1 MSVVTIVGATSWGTT
16 LGIIIARQ
24 GHDVR
29 LLTRTE
35 DEALALESRRENSR
49 FVPGFPFPDSMR
61 ARADADVFSTA
72 DIAILAVPSHTLR
85 DNIRNVAERIPSDC
99 IVVSAV
105 KGLELN
111 TGRRMSEI
119 LMEEVSSGAER
130 NVCALSG
137 PNLASEVVR
146 GMPAPTV
153 IASLNPEAALGA
165 QAIIN
170 SSVFRVYTNSD
181 IIGVEFCGALKNIIA
196 LGAGI
201 CDGLELGD
209 NAKSGFMTRGLAEI
223 ARLGIA
229 AGANPATF
237 LGLAGM
243 GDLVATCSSV
253 LSRNHY
259 VGEQLASGKPLE
271 EIRSSMQN
279 VAEGVY
285 TTTAALGVAQR
296 LGVEMPIA
304 QVTHDILTGRIAA
317 TDAVQRLMGRDPTSE

>member
-1 MSVVTIVGATSWGTT
+1 MSVVVVVGATSWGTT
-16 LGIIIARQ
+16 LGIILARQ

-29 LLTRTE
+29 LLARTE
-35 DEALALESRRENSR
+35 DEALALETRRENAR

-61 ARADADVFSTA
+61 ARADAEAFSRA
-72 DIAILAVPSHTLR
+72 DLVIFAVPSHTFR
-85 DNIRNVAERIPSDC
+85 DNIRKVASDIPPGC

-111 TGRRMSEI
+111 TGRRMSQI
-119 LMEEVSSGAER
+119 LEEELLAGADR
-130 NVCALSG
+130 DVCALSG
-137 PNLASEVVR
+137 PNLASEIVR

-153 IASLNPEAALGA
+153 IASPNQDAALRA

-170 SSVFRVYTNSD
+170 SSVFRVYTNAD
-181 IIGVEFCGALKNIIA
+181 IVGVEFCGALKNIIA

-237 LGLAGM
+237 AGLAGM

-259 VGEQLASGKPLE
+259 VGEQLAAGRSLAD
-271 EIRSSMQN
+271 IRSGMQN

-285 TTTAALGVAQR
+285 TTSAALKLAHR
-296 LGVEMPIA
+296 LDVEMPIT
-304 QVTHDILTGRIAA
+304 QVTQDVLSGAISAGE
-317 TDAVQRLMGRDPTSE
+317 AVHHLMGRDPTSE

>member
-1 MSVVTIVGATSWGTT
+1 MSVVTVVGATSWGTT

-29 LLTRTE
+29 LLARTE
-35 DEALALESRRENSR
+35 DEAVSLESRRENAR
-49 FVPGFPFPDSMR
+49 FVPGFPFPDSMH
-61 ARADADVFSTA
+61 ARADADAFSGA
-72 DIAILAVPSHTLR
+72 DLALLAVPSHTLR
-85 DNIRNVAERIPSDC
+85 ENIRRVGSDIAPGC

-119 LMEEVSSGAER
+119 LREELPNGADR
-130 NVCALSG
+130 SICALSG
-137 PNLASEVVR
+137 PNLASEIVR

-153 IASLNPEAALGA
+153 IASPNQEAALQT

-170 SSVFRVYTNSD
+170 SSVFRVYTNAD
-181 IIGVEFCGALKNIIA
+181 IVGVEFCGALKNIIA

-201 CDGLELGD
+201 CDGLDLGD

-229 AGANPATF
+229 AGASPATF
-237 LGLAGM
+237 AGLAGM

-259 VGEQLASGKPLE
+259 VGEQLAAGKSLSD
-271 EIRSSMQN
+271 IRSSMQN

-285 TTTAALGVAQR
+285 TTSAALELAHR
-296 LGVEMPIA
+296 LDVEMPITR
-304 QVTHDILTGRIAA
+304 VTQDVLTGVISAA
-317 TDAVQRLMGRDPTSE
+317 EAVHHLMGRHPTSE

>member
-1 MSVVTIVGATSWGTT
+1 MSVVTVVGATSWGTT

-29 LLTRTE
+29 LLARTE
-35 DEALALESRRENSR
+35 EEALALETRRENAR

-61 ARADADVFSTA
+61 ARADADSLSDA
-72 DIAILAVPSHTLR
+72 DVVIFAVPSHTLR
-85 DNIRNVAERIPSDC
+85 DNVRKLADHIPPGC

-111 TGRRMSEI
+111 TGKRMSQ
-119 LMEEVSSGAER
+119 LLREELPGGADQR
-130 NVCALSG
+130 ICALSG
-137 PNLASEVVR
+137 PNLANEIVR

-153 IASLNPEAALGA
+153 IASSDQDAALKA
-165 QAIIN
+165 QRIIN
-170 SSVFRVYTNSD
+170 SSVFRVYTNAD
-181 IIGVEFCGALKNIIA
+181 IVGVEFCGALKNIIA

-201 CDGLELGD
+201 CDGLRLGD

-237 LGLAGM
+237 AGLAGM

-259 VGEQLASGKPLE
+259 VGEQLAAGRSLSD
-271 EIRSSMQN
+271 IRSEMQN
-279 VAEGVY
+279 VVEGIY
-285 TTTAALGVAQR
+285 TTSAALELALR
-296 LGVEMPIA
+296 LDVEMPIA
-304 QVTHDILTGRIAA
+304 QVTQDVLSGSISAP
-317 TDAVQRLMGRDPTSE
+317 DAVQLLMDRDPTSE

>member
-61 ARADADVFSTA
+61 ARADADAFSTA

-85 DNIRNVAERIPSDC
+85 DNIRNVAEHIPSDC

-119 LMEEVSSGAER
+119 LMEEMSPGAER

-237 LGLAGM
+237 AGLAGM

-259 VGEQLASGKPLE
+259 VGEQLAAGKPLE

-304 QVTHDILTGRIAA
+304 QVTQDILTGRIAA

>member
-1 MSVVTIVGATSWGTT
+1 MSVVTVVGATSWGTT
-16 LGIIIARQ
+16 LGIILARQ

-29 LLTRTE
+29 LLART
-35 DEALALESRRENSR
+35 DAEAAALESRRENAR
-49 FVPGFPFPDSMR
+49 FVPGFTFPDSMR
-61 ARADADVFSTA
+61 ARADTRAFISADL
-72 DIAILAVPSHTLR
+72 AIFAVPSHTLR
-85 DNIRNVAERIPSDC
+85 QNVRKIAAHIPRDC
-99 IVVSAV
+99 IIVSAV

-111 TGRRMSEI
+111 TGRRMSQI
-119 LMEEVSSGAER
+119 LRDELPRGSLR

-137 PNLASEVVR
+137 PNLAAEIVR

-153 IASLNPEAALGA
+153 IASLNVEAALEA
-165 QAIIN
+165 QLIMN
-170 SSVFRVYTNSD
+170 SSVFRVYTNDD

-237 LGLAGM
+237 AGLAGM

-259 VGEQLASGKPLE
+259 VGERLAAGKPLA
-271 EIRSSMQN
+271 EIRRSMQN

-285 TTTAALGVAQR
+285 TTPAALKLAR
-296 LGVEMPIA
+296 NLDIEMPIA
-304 QVTHDILTGRIAA
+304 KVTQDILSGNISV
-317 TDAVQRLMGRDPTSE
+317 TDAIQYLMGRDPTSE

>member
-16 LGIIIARQ
+16 LGIILARQ
-24 GHDVR
+24 GHDAR
-29 LLTRTE
+29 LLARTE
-35 DEALALESRRENSR
+35 DEALALESHRENPR
-49 FVPGFPFPDSMR
+49 FVPGFPFPDSMH
-61 ARADADVFSTA
+61 ARADADAFSAA
-72 DIAILAVPSHTLR
+72 DVVILAVPSYTLR
-85 DNIRNVAERIPSDC
+85 DNIRKVAAHIPSDC

-111 TGRRMSEI
+111 TSRRMSEI

-137 PNLASEVVR
+137 PNLASEIAR
-146 GMPAPTV
+146 GMPASTV
-153 IASLNPEAALGA
+153 IASLNPEAALSA

-181 IIGVEFCGALKNIIA
+181 IIGVELCGALKNIIA

-223 ARLGIA
+223 ARLGMA
-229 AGANPATF
+229 AGASPTTF
-237 LGLAGM
+237 AGLAGM

-259 VGEQLASGKPLE
+259 VGEQLAAGKPLE

-285 TTTAALGVAQR
+285 TTTAALGLAQR

-304 QVTHDILTGRIAA
+304 QVTQDILSGAISAP
-317 TDAVQRLMGRDPTSE
+317 DAVQRLMDRVPTSE

>member
-1 MSVVTIVGATSWGTT
+1 MSVVTVVGATSWGTT
-16 LGIIIARQ
+16 LGIILARQ

-29 LLTRTE
+29 LLARTE
-35 DEALALESRRENSR
+35 DEALALETRRENAR
-49 FVPGFPFPDSMR
+49 FVPGFPFPNSMR
-61 ARADADVFSTA
+61 ASADADAFSGA
-72 DIAILAVPSHTLR
+72 DLAILAVPSHTLR
-85 DNIRNVAERIPSDC
+85 DNIRKVAAHIPADC

-111 TGRRMSEI
+111 TGRRMSE
-119 LMEEVSSGAER
+119 LLQDELPNGADWSI
-130 NVCALSG
+130 CALSG
-137 PNLASEVVR
+137 PNLASEIVR

-153 IASLNPEAALGA
+153 IASPDEEAALKA

-170 SSVFRVYTNSD
+170 SSVFRVYTNDD

-229 AGANPATF
+229 AGANPVTF
-237 LGLAGM
+237 AGLAGM

-259 VGEQLASGKPLE
+259 VGEQLAAGKSLSD
-271 EIRSSMQN
+271 IRRGMQN

-285 TTTAALGVAQR
+285 TTSAALELAHR
-296 LGVEMPIA
+296 LDVEMPIA
-304 QVTHDILTGRIAA
+304 QVTQDILSGAISAP
-317 TDAVQRLMGRDPTSE
+317 DAVHHLMGRDPTSE